1 MTTFVQTVNPCPFGF
16 FSADPAFISD
26 ADGMATFVLRRLGND
41 VLAVEL
47 SKKEIWACFEEATL
61 EYGRLVNEMR
71 AQSELI
77 NVLGMPTGSTD
88 LTNTYLRPTLEYLF
102 RLADPYATAAGVGGN
117 YDATLGYINLQP
129 GVQDYSLYDDL
140 YNAETGAS
148 SVVAGVDA
156 VTTTLQVTSA
166 KPFADFTPPFVVS
179 VDANNLNAPME
190 AMRVNSVDVT
200 GTVFSVTRGVNGT
213 TAVAHNGNAP
223 VNMLMYN
230 TQPNAE
236 HGKITIQEVFHFE
249 PFAAQQFLLNAS
261 NVTNFLASNF
271 NYESYVNSTIFYV
284 LPVFEDV
291 LRRQMLET
299 AFRVRR
305 SNYSWEIIGS
315 KLRIFP
321 IPVSDSQFG
330 KLYVKVFNGQMNSL
344 NSSIGGN
351 QGGDDTIYGINGP
364 ANAPYSIVM
373 YSNITSPGRQ
383 WIREFTLALCK
394 EVLSLTR
401 GKFSSL
407 PIPGN
412 DVTLNHEQLM
422 TQSREDQTRL
432 RDKLVEWLANFTSAK
447 LLEQQASVATSMQLL
462 LKSIPFP
469 NGGCIRIF

>member
-1 MTTFVQTVNPCPFGF
+1 MTTFAQTVNPCPFGF
-16 FSADPAFISD
+16 FSTDPAFISD
-26 ADGMATFVLRRLGND
+26 ADGMATFVLRRLGAD
-41 VLAVEL
+41 VLSVEL

-71 AQSELI
+71 AQSELV

-88 LTNTYLRPTLEYLF
+88 LTNTYLRPTMEYLF

-117 YDATLGYINLQP
+117 YDATLGYINLRP

-140 YNAETGAS
+140 YNAE
-148 SVVAGVDA
+148 
-156 VTTTLQVTSA
+156 
-166 KPFADFTPPFVVS
+166 VS
-179 VDANNLNAPME
+179 PAQ
-190 AMRVNSVDVT
+190 
-200 GTVFSVTRGVNGT
+200 
-213 TAVAHNGNAP
+213 
-223 VNMLMYN
+223 LMYN
-230 TQPNAE
+230 TQE
-236 HGKITIQEVFHFE
+236 SGSRGKITVQEVFHFE

-305 SNYSWEIIGS
+305 SNYSWDIIGS
-315 KLRIFP
+315 KIRIFP
-321 IPVSDSQFG
+321 IPMTDSTLG
-330 KLYVKVFNGQMNSL
+330 KMFIKVFNGQMNSL

-383 WIREFTLALCK
+383 WIREYTLATCRETLG
-394 EVLSLTR
+394 LTR
-401 GKFSSL
+401 SKFSTL
-407 PIPGN
+407 PIPGDN
-412 DVTLNHEQLM
+412 VTLNGNELI
-422 TQSREDQTRL
+422 TQGREDQTRL
-432 RDKLVEWLANFTSAK
+432 RDKLVEWLLNFTTQK
-447 LLEQQASVATSMQLL
+447 LLEQQSSIATSMQLL
-462 LKSIPFP
+462 LKAIPFP
-469 NGGCIRIF
+469 GGGIKIF

>member
-1 MTTFVQTVNPCPFGF
+1 MTTFAQTVNPCPFGF
-16 FSADPAFISD
+16 FSTDPAFISD
-26 ADGMATFVLRRLGND
+26 ADGMATFVLRRLGAD
-41 VLAVEL
+41 VLSVEL

-71 AQSELI
+71 AQSELV

-88 LTNTYLRPTLEYLF
+88 LTNTYLRPTMEYLF

-117 YDATLGYINLQP
+117 YDATLGYINLLP

-140 YNAETGAS
+140 YNAE
-148 SVVAGVDA
+148 V
-156 VTTTLQVTSA
+156 
-166 KPFADFTPPFVVS
+166 PTP
-179 VDANNLNAPME
+179 
-190 AMRVNSVDVT
+190 T
-200 GTVFSVTRGVNGT
+200 
-213 TAVAHNGNAP
+213 
-223 VNMLMYN
+223 LMYN
-230 TQPNAE
+230 TQEAGM
-236 HGKITIQEVFHFE
+236 HGKITVQEVFHFE

-315 KLRIFP
+315 KIRLYP
-321 IPVSDSQFG
+321 IPVSDSQMG
-330 KLYVKVFNGQMNSL
+330 KVYIKVFNGQMNSL

-383 WIREFTLALCK
+383 WIREYTLATCRETLG
-394 EVLSLTR
+394 LTR
-401 GKFSSL
+401 SKFSTL
-407 PIPGN
+407 PIPGDN
-412 DVTLNHEQLM
+412 VTLNGNELI
-422 TQSREDQTRL
+422 TQGREDQTRL
-432 RDKLVEWLANFTSAK
+432 RDKLVEWLLNFTTQK
-447 LLEQQASVATSMQLL
+447 LLEQQSSIATSMQLL
-462 LKSIPFP
+462 LKAIPFP
-469 NGGCIRIF
+469 GGGIKIF

>member
-1 MTTFVQTVNPCPFGF
+1 MTTFAQTVHPTCFGYF
-16 FSADPAFISD
+16 DSDQSFISD
-26 ADGMATFVLRRLGND
+26 ADGMATFVLRRLGAD
-41 VLAVEL
+41 VLSVEL

-71 AQSELI
+71 AQSELV

-88 LTNTYLRPTLEYLF
+88 LTNTYLRPTMEYLF

-117 YDATLGYINLQP
+117 YDATLGYINLRP

-140 YNAETGAS
+140 YNAE
-148 SVVAGVDA
+148 
-156 VTTTLQVTSA
+156 
-166 KPFADFTPPFVVS
+166 VS
-179 VDANNLNAPME
+179 PAQ
-190 AMRVNSVDVT
+190 
-200 GTVFSVTRGVNGT
+200 
-213 TAVAHNGNAP
+213 
-223 VNMLMYN
+223 LMYN
-230 TQPNAE
+230 TQE
-236 HGKITIQEVFHFE
+236 SGSRGKITVQEVFHFE

-315 KLRIFP
+315 KILLYP
-321 IPVSDSQFG
+321 IPVSDSQMG
-330 KLYVKVFNGQMNSL
+330 KVYIKVFNGQMNSL

-383 WIREFTLALCK
+383 WIREYTLATCRETLG
-394 EVLSLTR
+394 LTR
-401 GKFSSL
+401 SKFSTL
-407 PIPGN
+407 PIPGDN
-412 DVTLNHEQLM
+412 VTLNGNELI
-422 TQSREDQTRL
+422 TQGREDQTRL
-432 RDKLVEWLANFTSAK
+432 RDKLVEWLLNFTTQK
-447 LLEQQASVATSMQLL
+447 LLEQQSSIATSMQLL
-462 LKSIPFP
+462 LKAIPFP
-469 NGGCIRIF
+469 GGGIKIF